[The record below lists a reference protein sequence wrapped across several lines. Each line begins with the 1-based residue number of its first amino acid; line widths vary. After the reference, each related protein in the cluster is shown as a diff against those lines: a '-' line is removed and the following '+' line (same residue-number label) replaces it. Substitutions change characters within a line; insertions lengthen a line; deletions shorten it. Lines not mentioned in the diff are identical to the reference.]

1 MKHELK
7 TDSQKR
13 LARIAGQVAGI
24 QKMVDGE
31 RTCADILQQVVAVRS
46 AMDQLGVALLTEHLQ
61 TCVLHR
67 GVTEAADCCTD
78 LPEEQWSEEIRSS
91 LRRFLK

>member
-1 MKHELK
+1 MKTELK
-7 TDSQKR
+7 ADSQRR
-13 LARIAGQVAGI
+13 LARIAGQVSGI
-24 QKMVDGE
+24 QKMVETE
-31 RTCADILQQVVAVRS
+31 RTCSEILQQIVSVRS
-46 AMDQLGVALLTEHLQ
+46 ALDQLGVGFLTEHLQ

-67 GVTEAADCCTD
+67 GVTKEDDCCTD